1 MLNLASA
8 VHESGVISLRDYIAE
23 QAPEKS
29 YRFVVIHNE
38 PEWTEHNFCKCP
50 YKLLFR
56 EQFD

>member
-8 VHESGVISLRDYIAE
+8 EYESGVISLRDYIAE

-38 PEWTEHNFCKCP
+38 PENMSDDSKAEA
-50 YKLLFR
+50 
-56 EQFD
+56 E

>member
-8 VHESGVISLRDYIAE
+8 EHESGVISLRDYIAE

-38 PEWTEHNFCKCP
+38 PENMSDDSRQKQ
-50 YKLLFR
+50 KN
-56 EQFD
+56 